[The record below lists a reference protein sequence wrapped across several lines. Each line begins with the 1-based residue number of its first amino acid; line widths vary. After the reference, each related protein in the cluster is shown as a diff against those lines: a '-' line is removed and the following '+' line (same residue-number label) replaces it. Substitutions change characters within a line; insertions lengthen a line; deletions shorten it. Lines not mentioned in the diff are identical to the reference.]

1 MSNLS
6 TLIFQTQALP
16 NSVFNN
22 KPGVSVLNKTL
33 KYKAFFFGVFL
44 VLVVL
49 LSSGSAFA
57 ADQTVTNLND
67 SGTGSLRYAID
78 NTVDGDKITFDP
90 GLVGPIT
97 QAWPCFC
104 TTKAILKNTQ
114 EATALM
120 LKSDVFFSIG

>member
-1 MSNLS
+1 M
-6 TLIFQTQALP
+6 
-16 NSVFNN
+16 
-22 KPGVSVLNKTL
+22 
-33 KYKAFFFGVFL
+33 
-44 VLVVL
+44 LVVL

-90 GLVGPIT
+90 GLAGPIT
-97 QAWPCFC
+97 QALPCCC
-104 TTKAILKNTQ
+104 TTKGILKNTQ